1 LHVAHDGIFPG
12 KQSWDEQLHEWQN
25 NLQQLAQ
32 DFIQGDAR
40 VDMKN
45 PTTAQYAED
54 LLPLNRLLEADALAA
69 YMQRQQG
76 VA

>member
-1 LHVAHDGIFPG
+1 
-12 KQSWDEQLHEWQN
+12 
-25 NLQQLAQ
+25 
-32 DFIQGDAR
+32 
-40 VDMKN
+40 MKN

-76 VA
+76 AV